1 MTVVTSLG
9 MGAEIGFAM
18 YYTVE
23 HYTGDTEKKK
33 LDLKTYQFVAAATDD
48 TG

>member
-1 MTVVTSLG
+1 MVTSLG
-9 MGAEIGFAM
+9 MGVEIGFAM

-33 LDLKTYQFVAAATDD
+33 LDMKTYQFVVATTDD
-48 TG
+48 AG